1 MPLVRRGTTPPP
13 EPAVAEDRAHALEA
27 LRSADPDVRWNAA
40 RTFQNDPV
48 GVVALAAA
56 LETEPVQRVRE
67 AIMTALMRIGT
78 DASVKALLPYLRW
91 QDAARRGAAIEAL
104 QSLPDAIAPFM
115 SALLR
120 DQDNDVRILAIE
132 LVRGMPAEQA
142 TTLLCRL
149 LEHENHPNV
158 CASAI
163 DALADL
169 GTEEAL
175 PILRACAQRF
185 AKTPFL
191 PFAIS
196 TAIARI
202 SDTKG

>member
-1 MPLVRRGTTPPP
+1 
-13 EPAVAEDRAHALEA
+13 
-27 LRSADPDVRWNAA
+27 
-40 RTFQNDPV
+40 
-48 GVVALAAA
+48 
-56 LETEPVQRVRE
+56 
-67 AIMTALMRIGT
+67 
-78 DASVKALLPYLRW
+78 
-91 QDAARRGAAIEAL
+91 
-104 QSLPDAIAPFM
+104 M

-185 AKTPFL
+185 AKTPLL